1 MLLMCR
7 RPRGSHS
14 LHQSGTFFR
23 PSQRFELFAL
33 GPGAGVGEQVGGSGC
48 EAAFEDAR
56 GCEAE
61 VVEFVPCL

>member
-1 MLLMCR
+1 
-7 RPRGSHS
+7 
-14 LHQSGTFFR
+14 
-23 PSQRFELFAL
+23 
-33 GPGAGVGEQVGGSGC
+33 VGGSGC